1 MVQLCCQE
9 KVTFL
14 CSPSR
19 EFASSIQ
26 ERLIRGP
33 GDLSDLVAIKN
44 NRGYERGMPGYTAY
58 RRLCGLS
65 VPRRFGALRRLAGFS
80 GRAIRALRRVFNDVD
95 DIPLFSGGKLTL
107 QVSAQLLHFKT
118 ISQLSFIV
126 RLNSNSF
133 QDKTS
138 FGILAFSGSF
148 NAIGKTILLTAKHPL
163 SSESY
168 PLVLERKQGRKE
180 S

>member
-9 KVTFL
+9 TVTFL
-14 CSPSR
+14 CSPSS

-33 GDLSDLVAIKN
+33 GDLSDLVAINN

-58 RRLCGLS
+58 RRLCGLR
-65 VPRRFGALRRLAGFS
+65 VPRGFGALERLAGFS
-80 GRAIRALRRVFNDVD
+80 RRAIRVLRRVFDDVD
-95 DIPLFSGGKLTL
+95 DIPLFSGGKLIV

-118 ISQLSFIV
+118 ISHLAFIV
-126 RLNSNSF
+126 QLNSNSF

-138 FGILAFSGSF
+138 FGILAFWHFQGHLMQLEKQSF
-148 NAIGKTILLTAKHPL
+148 
-163 SSESY
+163 
-168 PLVLERKQGRKE
+168 
-180 S
+180 